1 MKTLKEVLE
10 LASEAILQ
18 NSKSHNTWFIDYS
31 GHVNL
36 LQIRYYPVGW
46 SSNREDNVMREVSAY
61 TDNEEDLQLAYWFI
75 KKHMR

>member
-1 MKTLKEVLE
+1 VKTLKEVLE

-18 NSKSHNTWFIDYS
+18 NSKSYKTWFIDYS
-31 GHVNL
+31 GHVGL
-36 LQIRYYPVGW
+36 LQVRYYPAGW